1 MPIQKILLL
10 MLLSTSCLLASPN
23 VVNWMQFPFHA
34 NSPEKQVYLE
44 LEFNNPSVWVSDWGT
59 VDENGRIDISTT
71 NDTEAIVPQ
80 VLYNAGH
87 AYTIS
92 MQTNFEN
99 ISIFVD
105 GIEIVNLTN
114 QKSVEFEY
122 SRDLNNWQKMTLPID
137 SGNYFI
143 RVNAID

>member
-1 MPIQKILLL
+1 
-10 MLLSTSCLLASPN
+10 
-23 VVNWMQFPFHA
+23 MQFPAHA
-34 NSPEKQVYLE
+34 NSPEKQFYLE
-44 LEFNNPSVWVSDWGT
+44 LEFHSPSVWVSDWGS
-59 VDENGRIDISTT
+59 VDENGRIDIYTS

-87 AYTIS
+87 AYTVS
-92 MQTNFEN
+92 MQTDFEN

-114 QKSVEFEY
+114 QKNVEFEY
-122 SRDLNNWQKMTLPID
+122 SRDLNSWQKMTIPID

-143 RVNAID
+143 RVNGID